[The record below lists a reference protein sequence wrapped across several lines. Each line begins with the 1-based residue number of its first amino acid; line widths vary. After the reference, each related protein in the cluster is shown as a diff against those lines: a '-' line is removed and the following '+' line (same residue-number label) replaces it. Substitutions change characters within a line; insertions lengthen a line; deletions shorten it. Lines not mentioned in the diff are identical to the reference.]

1 MFFQEFKKK
10 YIDMMGEKPT
20 GQDSFFLGAFAA
32 AGATTVMIPMDTVK
46 TRLVTQALG
55 ECKI

>member
-1 MFFQEFKKK
+1 
-10 YIDMMGEKPT
+10 MMGEKPT
-20 GQDSFFLGAFAA
+20 GQDTFFLGAFAA